1 MQKLLGILILVL
13 FLGGCSSNMSGG
25 STIGIEG
32 SSAWLKWAPHED
44 LVRYYSK
51 YDVDE
56 LCDRWKNFDESSEF
70 KRTKNRN
77 AIKEILVNKG
87 EDRLLCMKLPST

>member
-56 LCDRWKNFDESSEF
+56 LCDRWKNFDERS
-70 KRTKNRN
+70 
-77 AIKEILVNKG
+77 
-87 EDRLLCMKLPST
+87 